1 MAPRFSLRQLEYMVA
16 VAESGSVL
24 AASKRVNVSS
34 SSISVAVSQLEAELG
49 VQLFVR
55 QHAQGLNLTSVGRQF
70 FTEAKGILQRVA
82 LLGDLANDAIQSV
95 RGPISI
101 GCFVT
106 LAPLVSA
113 GFRRSFTDEFP
124 HIEVTMREGNQIELL
139 AMLARAEIDVA
150 ITYDLDIP
158 TGYDF
163 EGLVDL
169 PPQLILAADDP
180 LGKKDNITIED
191 LVDQPMVLLDLPL
204 SSNYFLSLFQERGLR
219 PQIAE
224 RVSNLSSL
232 RSVVANG
239 FGYGLLNV
247 STKTNLAPDGRKL
260 VFRQLVGKHRPMVFG
275 LTRMKSHY
283 SPRIVTAFA
292 DHVRKQVSV
301 SGLPGMSCDFVSS
314 YRRS

>member
-34 SSISVAVSQLEAELG
+34 SSISSAVSQLEAELG

-55 QHAQGLNLTSVGRQF
+55 QHAQGLNLTSVGQQF
-70 FTEAKGILQRVA
+70 FMEAKGILQRVA
-82 LLGDLANDAIQSV
+82 LLGELANDATQSV

-113 GFRRSFTDEFP
+113 AFRRSFSSKFP
-124 HIEVTMREGNQIELL
+124 HIEVTMREGNQVELL

-163 EGLVDL
+163 EGLIDL

-180 LGKKDNITIED
+180 LGKKDKITIED
-191 LVDQPMVLLDLPL
+191 LVEQPMVLLDLPI
-204 SSNYFLSLFQERGLR
+204 SSTYFLSLFHGRGLR
-219 PQIAE
+219 PHIAE

-232 RSVVANG
+232 RSLVANG

-247 STKTNLAPDGRKL
+247 STKTNLAPDGQKL

-275 LTRMKSHY
+275 LARMKSHY

-301 SGLPGMSCDFVSS
+301 SGLPGMS
-314 YRRS
+314 

>member
-24 AASKRVNVSS
+24 AASKKVNVSS
-34 SSISVAVSQLEAELG
+34 SSISAAISQLEAELG

-55 QHAQGLNLTSVGRQF
+55 QHAQGLNLTSVGGQF
-70 FTEAKGILQRVA
+70 FTEARGILHSVA
-82 LLGDLANDAIQSV
+82 LLGDLANDAAQSV

-113 GFRRSFTDEFP
+113 AFRRSFLDKFP
-124 HIEVTMREGNQIELL
+124 HIEVTMREGNQVELL

-158 TGYDF
+158 RGYDF
-163 EGLVDL
+163 EGLIDL

-180 LGKKDNITIED
+180 LVNKDNITIED

-204 SSNYFLSLFQERGLR
+204 SSTYFLSLFQERGLR

-232 RSVVANG
+232 RSLVANG
-239 FGYGLLNV
+239 FGYGLLNI
-247 STKTNLAPDGRKL
+247 STKTNLAPDGQRL

-275 LTRMKSHY
+275 LARMKSHY

-292 DHVRKQVSV
+292 DHVRKRVSV
-301 SGLPGMSCDFVSS
+301 SGLPGMS
-314 YRRS
+314 